1 MSGANKLIEKILAEA
16 NSQAETVLAEA
27 EQRAAEISAKGVK
40 EAEAKKKSLLDN
52 AKVQGEERK
61 RRAHTIAE
69 LDARKAI
76 LAAKEQMIEDTF
88 AQAIGRLQK
97 VDKKAYEDM
106 IYPMLLVAVETGT
119 EEIIVAADDQE
130 RYTPE
135 LLEKANKALIAQGKQ
150 GKLTLSAETR
160 EVKGGFILRSGDM
173 EINSSFDAIL
183 RMQRDRLEPDVAAIL
198 FA

>member
-27 EQRAAEISAKGVK
+27 QQRAAEISAKGVK

-52 AKVQGEERK
+52 ANVQGEERI

-88 AQAIGRLQK
+88 TQAIERLQK
-97 VDKKAYEDM
+97 VNAKAYEDM

-119 EEIIVAADDQE
+119 EEIIVAASDRE

-135 LLEKANKALIAQGKQ
+135 LLNKANKALIAQGKQ
-150 GKLTLSAETR
+150 GKLTQIGRASCRET
-160 EVKGGFILRSGDM
+160 V
-173 EINSSFDAIL
+173 
-183 RMQRDRLEPDVAAIL
+183 
-198 FA
+198 